1 MTIYILFAALIG
13 GFALFHAVKYIKG
26 SKKHHMA
33 CANITLVVIAIASL
47 VMIQISDEAVESD
60 KLKYSHVDGLLVSGT
75 QYDSENKE
83 YYVFTQY
90 GPKMTDTFVVAASDA
105 ELPLMCRL
113 LGEVTVFYKGVEQ
126 VSLNGENCYRAMN
139 AVKIIPDYVQMFLW
153 LAIITVLILIGFNII
168 IAAAYFK
175 CSASK

>member
-26 SKKHHMA
+26 SKKHHIA
-33 CANITLVVIAIASL
+33 FANITLAVITIASF
-47 VMIQISDEAVESD
+47 VTMNVCEEAIDDD
-60 KLKYSHVDGLLVSGT
+60 KWLYSHVDGSLVSGT

-83 YYVFTQY
+83 YYAFTQY
-90 GPKMTDTFVVAASDA
+90 GPMMTDTFVVAVSDA
-105 ELPLMCRL
+105 ELSLMCRL
-113 LGEVTVFYKGVEQ
+113 YGEVTVFYKGVKE
-126 VSLNGENCYRAMN
+126 VSLNSQTCYRAMN
-139 AVKIIPDYVQMFLW
+139 VVKIIPDYVQMFLW

-168 IAAAYFK
+168 IAVAYFK

>member
-83 YYVFTQY
+83 YYAFTQY
-90 GPKMTDTFVVAASDA
+90 GPMMTDTFVVAVSDA
-105 ELPLMCRL
+105 ELSLMCRL
-113 LGEVTVFYKGVEQ
+113 YGEVTVFYKGVKE
-126 VSLNGENCYRAMN
+126 VSLNSQTCYRAMN
-139 AVKIIPDYVQMFLW
+139 VVKIIPDYVQMFLW